1 MNFKYE
7 VGDFVEQAKN
17 GTGFIT
23 ELDESAY
30 GEDNSC
36 LPYFVQ
42 FGNGI
47 NEWCSEDELF
57 WISG

>member
-7 VGDFVEQAKN
+7 VGDFVKQLKN

-36 LPYFVQ
+36 LPYFVH
-42 FGNGI
+42 FDNGI
-47 NEWCSEDELF
+47 DEWCDEEELESF
-57 WISG
+57 EL